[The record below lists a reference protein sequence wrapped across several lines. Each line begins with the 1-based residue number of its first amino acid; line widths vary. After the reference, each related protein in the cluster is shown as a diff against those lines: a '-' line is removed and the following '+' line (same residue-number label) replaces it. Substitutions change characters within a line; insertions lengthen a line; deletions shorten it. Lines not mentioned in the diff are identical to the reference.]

1 MTTLRKIAS
10 KYKKFTNE
18 ESIWEVIDITDD
30 LLNEVRKYKPQL
42 VDDYFCDVEEELSPY
57 FTIEE
62 SENAVAEFE
71 NFDGTHGAH
80 WSYDE
85 VMSFTKGKGID
96 FTTDKFHEA
105 DYYFVLNM
113 VYSDLG
119 NIIKDVNTL
128 SELALCKLNDVD
140 FPVPFAKAYYKFKK
154 NLEKED

>member
-1 MTTLRKIAS
+1 MDNDNIYQYNNFSNQKTLIGV
-10 KYKKFTNE
+10 
-18 ESIWEVIDITDD
+18 SIK
-30 LLNEVRKYKPQL
+30 KYKPQL

-113 VYSDLG
+113 VYSDFG
-119 NIIKDVNTL
+119 NIIKDVNSS